1 LRLSAVLD
9 TDLRVNMRKSNPL
22 PSFFWKVYIT
32 SIVLVF
38 FTVLCVTVIFRNI
51 QKRSYFNQIQQEF
64 KTEAFLL
71 GQIFSKAQNPD
82 IIEEWRR
89 KGKTRITVINENG
102 DVLLETMYNPFKM
115 DNQLHMPEVSEA
127 LASGWGMS
135 VRWCEYVGMKMFFVA
150 GFFEYRDRPSM
161 IIRLALPVYQIKR
174 MLNNSTS
181 MIILGSVV
189 IFIVFSLFGLLI
201 AREITNP
208 MMHIATIIKKFSNG
222 NIDVRLPYFRNKEL
236 NLLSTELN
244 RMIEN
249 LTRGEGELSIV
260 SSMHDGII
268 LIDKNG
274 IIKQSNRAAG
284 EIFGYKEQDL
294 LGKNIY
300 AVFQSGGIRESIR
313 SISSGH
319 DIVKGQIRIFVPD
332 ERDIEFSFTPF
343 GDGVGVLVVLHD
355 ITRIARL
362 ERIRGEF
369 VANVS
374 HELKTPITSLK
385 GFVEILLGMDGA
397 DNKTQ
402 KKFLDIIDKNILRM
416 ENIIED
422 LLTLSRIE
430 SGTGVLEDNPVNV
443 NLCINSAISIIQSRF
458 PERKVVFSGNDFDFY
473 IKGDEDMVELILI
486 NLLDNAMKYSNDLV
500 KVNLDANYRKVV
512 LSISDKGIGIPER
525 EIDKIFESFY
535 RVDKARSRA
544 LGGTGLGL
552 TIVKHLVE
560 AHKGKISVKSN
571 SRKGS
576 LFKLEFPRYVNY

>member
-115 DNQLHMPEVSEA
+115 D
-127 LASGWGMS
+127 
-135 VRWCEYVGMKMFFVA
+135 
-150 GFFEYRDRPSM
+150 FEYRDRPSM